1 MSQFSNTYFCIMKTN
16 NIEQYFKTFIVDN
29 KLNSSKIKFLLAVS
43 GGVDSIV
50 LLSLFIKSKL
60 NFSVCSC
67 DFGLRGNEAK
77 EDVKLVKK
85 ICSDKNIE
93 FFSKVF
99 DTKKYSK
106 SNKIS
111 IQMASRDLRYN
122 WFNKII
128 KDNSINYLVTAHHSD
143 DSYETIIFN
152 LLKTTGY
159 KGLIGIPHLKNKII
173 RPLINVE
180 KKDIIDYAKN
190 NKLTWREDKTNKENK
205 IFEEYDKK

>member
-1 MSQFSNTYFCIMKTN
+1 MKTN

-77 EDVKLVKK
+77 KMLTCKK

-122 WFNKII
+122 WF
-128 KDNSINYLVTAHHSD
+128 
-143 DSYETIIFN
+143 
-152 LLKTTGY
+152 
-159 KGLIGIPHLKNKII
+159 
-173 RPLINVE
+173 
-180 KKDIIDYAKN
+180 KK
-190 NKLTWREDKTNKENK
+190 
-205 IFEEYDKK
+205 